1 MWLNFIPVTNA
12 VTATPNQPPI
22 FDGATR
28 YSAHKSAIEEKF
40 GDKPEAEALAVGDEM
55 RDDE

>member
-1 MWLNFIPVTNA
+1 MEKPDIQHIRVL
-12 VTATPNQPPI
+12 
-22 FDGATR
+22 
-28 YSAHKSAIEEKF
+28 EEKF